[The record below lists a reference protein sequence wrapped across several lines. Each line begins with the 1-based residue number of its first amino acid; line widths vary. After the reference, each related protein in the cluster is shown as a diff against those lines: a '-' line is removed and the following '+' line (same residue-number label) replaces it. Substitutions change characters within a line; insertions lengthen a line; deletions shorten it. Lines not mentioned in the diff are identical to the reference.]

1 MRDRISQLFAGR
13 QGMDELSKMLFW
25 SGLLAMILSIISG
38 SFLAGIPGTLLRFIG
53 LMCLISSFVRAFS
66 RRIEMRENENRLYLA
81 AMDRQ
86 KRKWEAWK
94 ERRRQSGQYRFFKC
108 PGCSK
113 WLRVPR
119 GQGKIHIKCKCGY
132 TLYRKT

>member
-1 MRDRISQLFAGR
+1 MKDRFSQLFRGR

-25 SGLLAMILSIISG
+25 SGLLSVILSIVAG
-38 SFLAGIPGTLLRFIG
+38 SFLAGIPGTILRFLG
-53 LMCLISSFVRAFS
+53 LICIVSSFVRAFS
-66 RRIEMRENENRLYLA
+66 RRIEMRETENSMYLA
-81 AMDRQ
+81 AIDREKHQ
-86 KRKWEAWK
+86 WQAAK
-94 ERRRQSGQYRFFKC
+94 ERRRQSGEYRFFKC

>member
-38 SFLAGIPGTLLRFIG
+38 GFLAGIPGTLLRFIG

-66 RRIEMRENENRLYLA
+66 RRIEMRESENRFYLA

-86 KRKWEAWK
+86 KCKWEAWK

>member
-38 SFLAGIPGTLLRFIG
+38 GFLAGIPGTLLRFIG

-66 RRIEMRENENRLYLA
+66 RRIEMRESENRLYLA

>member
-1 MRDRISQLFAGR
+1 MKDRFSQLFRGR

-25 SGLLAMILSIISG
+25 SGLLSVILSIIAG
-38 SFLAGIPGTLLRFIG
+38 SFLAGIPGTILRFLG
-53 LMCLISSFVRAFS
+53 LMCIISSFVRAFS
-66 RRIEMRENENRLYLA
+66 RRIEMRETENSMYLA
-81 AMDRQ
+81 AIDRGKHRWQ
-86 KRKWEAWK
+86 AAK
-94 ERRRQSGQYRFFKC
+94 ERRRQSGEYRFFKC